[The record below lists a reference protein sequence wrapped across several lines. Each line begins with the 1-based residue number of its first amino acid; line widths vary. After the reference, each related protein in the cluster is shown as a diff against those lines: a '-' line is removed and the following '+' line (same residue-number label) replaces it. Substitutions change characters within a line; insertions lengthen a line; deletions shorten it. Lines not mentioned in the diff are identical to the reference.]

1 MSKRLLLPICGSVAA
16 LAMLAAFMFLPP
28 AVEVGKAVPDFSLKG
43 IDGKSYSLSDF
54 KGKVVV
60 LEWTNPNCPY
70 VQRVY
75 KSGIMPGV
83 QKKYADKVVW
93 ITINSTDP
101 KHQDFETPENLAKKY
116 KEWNATFTT
125 MLLDPDGNVGRMY
138 DAKTTPHMYIIDK
151 EGKLAYMGAI
161 DDDPRGK
168 NSEKTNYV
176 DAALSSLFEGK
187 PIVTTSTRSYG
198 CSIKYAPTSM

>member
-1 MSKRLLLPICGSVAA
+1 MKSTFVTFAAAVAVLA
-16 LAMLAAFMFLPP
+16 LVSSFAFVPGG
-28 AVEVGKAVPDFSLKG
+28 AEVGKAAPEFALKG
-43 IDGKSYSLSDF
+43 IDGKTYAISNF

-75 KSGIMPGV
+75 KSGIMRGV

-93 ITINSTDP
+93 LTVNSTHP
-101 KHQDFETPENLAKKY
+101 KHQDFEKSEDLDKTY
-116 KEWNATFTT
+116 KDWIATFAT

-151 EGKLAYMGAI
+151 EGKLVYAGAI
-161 DDDPRGK
+161 DDDPRGRS
-168 NSEKTNYV
+168 SEKTNYV
-176 DAALSSLFEGK
+176 DAALTSMFEGK
-187 PIVTTSTRSYG
+187 AVTTTSTRSYG
-198 CSIKYAPTSM
+198 CTIKYAP

>member
-1 MSKRLLLPICGSVAA
+1 MNKKALLTIAASIVAVVFIS
-16 LAMLAAFMFLPP
+16 AFTFVPGE
-28 AVEVGKAVPDFSLKG
+28 VEVGKAVPAFSLKG
-43 IDGKSYSLSDF
+43 IDGKTYSISDF

-83 QKKYADKVVW
+83 QKKYTDKVVW
-93 ITINSTDP
+93 LTVNSTSP
-101 KHQDFETPENLAKKY
+101 KHQDFESSESLAKQY
-116 KEWNATFTT
+116 KEWSATFAT
-125 MLLDPDGNVGRMY
+125 MLMDPEGDVARMY

-151 EGKLAYMGAI
+151 EGKLVYAGAI

-176 DAALSSLFEGK
+176 DIALTSMLEGK
-187 PIVTTSTRSYG
+187 AVSNTTTRSYG
-198 CSIKYAPTSM
+198 CTIKYAP

>member
-1 MSKRLLLPICGSVAA
+1 MSKKTLLMIAASVVAVA
-16 LAMLAAFMFLPP
+16 VISAFTFVPGE
-28 AVEVGKAVPDFSLKG
+28 VEVGKAVPVFSLKG
-43 IDGKSYSLSDF
+43 IDGKSYSISDF

-93 ITINSTDP
+93 LTVNSTSP
-101 KHQDFETPENLAKKY
+101 KHQDFESSESLAKQY
-116 KEWNATFTT
+116 KEWSSTFVT
-125 MLLDPDGNVGRMY
+125 MLLDPEGDVARMY

-151 EGKLAYMGAI
+151 TGKLVYAGAI

-176 DAALSSLFEGK
+176 DIALTSMLEGK
-187 PIVTTSTRSYG
+187 AVSNTSTRSYG
-198 CSIKYAPTSM
+198 CTIKYAP